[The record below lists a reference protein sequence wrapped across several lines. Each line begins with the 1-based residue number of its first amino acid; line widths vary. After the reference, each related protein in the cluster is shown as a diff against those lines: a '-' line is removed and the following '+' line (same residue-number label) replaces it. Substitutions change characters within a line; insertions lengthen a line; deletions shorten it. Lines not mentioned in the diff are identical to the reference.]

1 MYHVVHLIHDKDKDL
16 LNFVTKRIKVV
27 YRINL
32 PGTAFK
38 KNKLPF
44 KLLKPRFIYRPHTPE
59 LKSIS
64 KFQLL
69 FHWTNFKNI

>member
-1 MYHVVHLIHDKDKDL
+1 MTHKQQAMYHVVHLIHDKDKDL

-38 KNKLPF
+38 KN
-44 KLLKPRFIYRPHTPE
+44 
-59 LKSIS
+59 
-64 KFQLL
+64 
-69 FHWTNFKNI
+69 